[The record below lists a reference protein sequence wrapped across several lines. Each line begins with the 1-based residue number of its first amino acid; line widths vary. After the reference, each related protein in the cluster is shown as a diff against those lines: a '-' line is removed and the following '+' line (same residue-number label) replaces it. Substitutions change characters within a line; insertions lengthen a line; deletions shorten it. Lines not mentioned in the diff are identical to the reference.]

1 MSIDKKALIAQI
13 SQNVKV
19 PPAPEAVSS
28 ADVPKPDEG
37 HKIEERKQRP
47 RKISPK
53 TNKPAV
59 AALSGA
65 SSGRQAAFWLDDEDR
80 GIFREVGM
88 LLYTQGI
95 KPSDNLVI
103 RAALRLMPRDHR
115 LIEQIRALLEKD
127 GRRIRHRNKY
137 TS

>member
-19 PPAPEAVSS
+19 PTPETVSG
-28 ADVPKPDEG
+28 ADVPEPNEG
-37 HKIEERKQRP
+37 HKIEERKRRS

-53 TNKPAV
+53 TNRPALP
-59 AALSGA
+59 ALSGV

-95 KPSDNLVI
+95 KPSDNLVF

-115 LIEQIRALLEKD
+115 LVEQIRALLEKD
-127 GRRIRHRNKY
+127 GRRLRHRDKHA
-137 TS
+137 S

>member
-19 PPAPEAVSS
+19 PAPESVSS
-28 ADVPKPDEG
+28 GDVPKPNEG
-37 HKIEERKQRP
+37 QKFADRQKRSRTIRK
-47 RKISPK
+47 K
-53 TNKPAV
+53 NKLAV
-59 AALSGA
+59 ATLPGI

-80 GIFREVGM
+80 SIFREVGM

-95 KPSDNLVI
+95 KPSDNLVF

-115 LIEQIRALLEKD
+115 LMEQIQLLVERD
-127 GRRIRHRNKY
+127 GRRLRHRDKQA
-137 TS
+137 S

>member
-19 PPAPEAVSS
+19 PAPQVLSS
-28 ADVPKPDEG
+28 GSDVTKANEDQKLGEREKPK
-37 HKIEERKQRP
+37 RTP
-47 RKISPK
+47 RKKS
-53 TNKPAV
+53 KPAV
-59 AALSGA
+59 VALPGI

-95 KPSDNLVI
+95 KPSDNLVF

-115 LIEQIRALLEKD
+115 LMEQIQVLLEKD
-127 GRRIRHRNKY
+127 GRRLRHRDKHA
-137 TS
+137 S

>member
-13 SQNVKV
+13 SQNVKA
-19 PPAPEAVSS
+19 PAPPSS
-28 ADVPKPDEG
+28 GSDVQKPNEDPKVE
-37 HKIEERKQRP
+37 KLERP
-47 RKISPK
+47 RRTIRKKS
-53 TNKPAV
+53 KPEV
-59 AALSGA
+59 AALTGI

-95 KPSDNLVI
+95 KPSDNLVL

-115 LIEQIRALLEKD
+115 LMEQIKALVEKD
-127 GRRIRHRNKY
+127 GRRLRHRDKHA
-137 TS
+137 S

>member
-19 PPAPEAVSS
+19 PASESVSGG
-28 ADVPKPDEG
+28 DVPKPNESQKFADRQKRG
-37 HKIEERKQRP
+37 RTIRKR
-47 RKISPK
+47 
-53 TNKPAV
+53 NKPAV
-59 AALSGA
+59 AVSPGV

-80 GIFREVGM
+80 SIFREVGM

-95 KPSDNLVI
+95 KPSDNLVF

-115 LIEQIRALLEKD
+115 LMEQIQLLVEKD
-127 GRRIRHRNKY
+127 GRRLRHRDKHA
-137 TS
+137 S

>member
-19 PPAPEAVSS
+19 PAPESVSS
-28 ADVPKPDEG
+28 GDVPKPNESQKFADRQTRSRT
-37 HKIEERKQRP
+37 IRK
-47 RKISPK
+47 K
-53 TNKPAV
+53 NKPAV
-59 AALSGA
+59 AVLPGI

-80 GIFREVGM
+80 SIFREVGM

-95 KPSDNLVI
+95 KPSDNLVF

-115 LIEQIRALLEKD
+115 LMEQIQLLVEKD
-127 GRRIRHRNKY
+127 GRRLRHRDKHA
-137 TS
+137 S

>member
-19 PPAPEAVSS
+19 PAAESVSS
-28 ADVPKPDEG
+28 GDVPKPNESQKFADRQ
-37 HKIEERKQRP
+37 KRSRTIRK
-47 RKISPK
+47 K
-53 TNKPAV
+53 NKPAV
-59 AALSGA
+59 AVLPGI

-80 GIFREVGM
+80 SIFREVGM

-95 KPSDNLVI
+95 KPSDNLVF

-115 LIEQIRALLEKD
+115 LMEQIQLLVEKD
-127 GRRIRHRNKY
+127 GRRLRHRDKHA
-137 TS
+137 S

>member
-19 PPAPEAVSS
+19 PAPESVSS
-28 ADVPKPDEG
+28 GDVPKPNEG
-37 HKIEERKQRP
+37 QKFADRQKRSRTIRK
-47 RKISPK
+47 K
-53 TNKPAV
+53 NKPAV
-59 AALSGA
+59 AVLPGI

-80 GIFREVGM
+80 SIFREVGM

-95 KPSDNLVI
+95 KPSDNLVF

-115 LIEQIRALLEKD
+115 LMEQIQLLVEKD
-127 GRRIRHRNKY
+127 GRRLRHRDKHA
-137 TS
+137 S

>member
-19 PPAPEAVSS
+19 PAPESVSS
-28 ADVPKPDEG
+28 GDVPKPNEG
-37 HKIEERKQRP
+37 QKSQQPEKARRATRK
-47 RKISPK
+47 K
-53 TNKPAV
+53 NKPAV
-59 AALSGA
+59 GGLPGI

-80 GIFREVGM
+80 SIFREVGM

-95 KPSDNLVI
+95 KPSDNLVF

-115 LIEQIRALLEKD
+115 LMEQIQLLVEKD
-127 GRRIRHRNKY
+127 GRRLRHRDKHA
-137 TS
+137 S

>member
-19 PPAPEAVSS
+19 PAPESVSS
-28 ADVPKPDEG
+28 GPDVAKSNEG
-37 HKIEERKQRP
+37 QKSQQPEKDRRATRK
-47 RKISPK
+47 K
-53 TNKPAV
+53 NKPAV
-59 AALSGA
+59 AVLPGI

-80 GIFREVGM
+80 SIFREVGM

-95 KPSDNLVI
+95 KPSDNLVF

-115 LIEQIRALLEKD
+115 LMEQIQLLVEKD
-127 GRRIRHRNKY
+127 GRRLRHRDKHA
-137 TS
+137 S

>member
-19 PPAPEAVSS
+19 PAPESVSS
-28 ADVPKPDEG
+28 GDVPKPNEG
-37 HKIEERKQRP
+37 QKFADRQKRSRTIRK
-47 RKISPK
+47 KS
-53 TNKPAV
+53 KPAV
-59 AALSGA
+59 AVLPGI

-80 GIFREVGM
+80 SIFREVGM

-95 KPSDNLVI
+95 KPSDNLVF

-115 LIEQIRALLEKD
+115 LMEQIQLLVEKD
-127 GRRIRHRNKY
+127 GRRLRHRDKHA
-137 TS
+137 S